1 MNIAPASRATAS
13 NISTVPAAGISSED
27 IAKFVLRLTLGVLT
41 LLHGINKIET
51 GPGFVLGLVQ
61 QAGLPSFFAYGVY
74 IGEVIAP
81 LLLIVGL
88 FTRPAA
94 LIIVVNMLVAFAL
107 VHSSQLFGLGKQG
120 GWALELQ
127 GFFLFTAVVVALLG
141 AGRISLGGIGG
152 RFN

>member
-1 MNIAPASRATAS
+1 M
-13 NISTVPAAGISSED
+13 STHSKTSSGALYNRQSGED
-27 IAKFVLRLTLGVLT
+27 LAKLVLRLTLGILT
-41 LLHGINKIET
+41 LLHGVAKLQT

-61 QAGLPSFFAYGVY
+61 QAGLPAFVAYGVY
-74 IGEVIAP
+74 IGEVVAP

-94 LIIVVNMLVAFAL
+94 LVIVVNMLVAFGL
-107 VHSSQLFGLGKQG
+107 VHLNQIFSLGKQG

-141 AGRISLGGIGG
+141 AGRFSIGGSHG

>member
-1 MNIAPASRATAS
+1 MSTITTTAPSAQFSRDDWARL
-13 NISTVPAAGISSED
+13 
-27 IAKFVLRLTLGVLT
+27 VLRLTLGILT
-41 LLHGINKIET
+41 LLHGIAKLQS

-61 QAGLPSFFAYGVY
+61 QAGLPSFVAYGVY

-81 LLLIVGL
+81 ALVIVGL

-94 LIIVVNMLVAFAL
+94 LIIVVNMLVAFSL
-107 VHSSQLFGLGKQG
+107 VHLSQIFTLGKQG

-127 GFFLFTAVVVALLG
+127 GFFLFTAVTVALLG
-141 AGRISLGGIGG
+141 AGRFSLGGSAG

>member
-1 MNIAPASRATAS
+1 M
-13 NISTVPAAGISSED
+13 STNSKSTSGISYNRQSSD
-27 IAKFVLRLTLGVLT
+27 DWAKLVLRLTLGILT
-41 LLHGINKIET
+41 LMHGIAKLQT
-51 GPGFVLGLVQ
+51 GPGFVLGVVQ
-61 QAGLPSFFAYGVY
+61 QAGLPDYVAYGVY

-81 LLLIVGL
+81 LLIILGL

-94 LIIVVNMLVAFAL
+94 LIIVVNMLVAFSL
-107 VHSSQLFGLGKQG
+107 VHAGQIFTLGKQG

-141 AGRISLGGIGG
+141 AGRFSVGGSNG

>member
-1 MNIAPASRATAS
+1 MSPT
-13 NISTVPAAGISSED
+13 STNPSAAHYKRQSCDDWGRL
-27 IAKFVLRLTLGVLT
+27 VLRLTLGILT
-41 LLHGINKIET
+41 LLHGIAKLQS

-61 QAGLPSFFAYGVY
+61 QAGLPGFLAYGVY

-81 LLLIVGL
+81 LLIILGF

-94 LIIVVNMLVAFAL
+94 LVIVINMLVAFSL
-107 VHSSQLFGLGKQG
+107 VHMSQIFTLGKQG

-141 AGRISLGGIGG
+141 AGRFSLGGSNG

>member
-1 MNIAPASRATAS
+1 MSINSKTTSGVHYNRASGDDWGRL
-13 NISTVPAAGISSED
+13 
-27 IAKFVLRLTLGVLT
+27 VLRLTLGILT
-41 LLHGINKIET
+41 LLHGIAKLQS

-61 QAGLPSFFAYGVY
+61 QAGLPAFLAYGVY

-81 LLLIVGL
+81 LLVIVGF

-94 LIIVVNMLVAFAL
+94 LIIVVNMLVAFSL
-107 VHSSQLFGLGKQG
+107 VHLSQIFTLGKQG

-127 GFFLFTAVVVALLG
+127 GFFLFTALAVALLG
-141 AGRISLGGIGG
+141 AGRFSVGGSNG

>member
-1 MNIAPASRATAS
+1 MSTNS
-13 NISTVPAAGISSED
+13 NSTSGISYNRQSSD
-27 IAKFVLRLTLGVLT
+27 DWARLVLRLTLGILT
-41 LLHGINKIET
+41 LMHGIAKLQT
-51 GPGFVLGLVQ
+51 GPGFVLGVVQ
-61 QAGLPSFFAYGVY
+61 QAGLPDYVAYGVY

-81 LLLIVGL
+81 LLIILGL

-94 LIIVVNMLVAFAL
+94 LIIVVNMLVAFSL
-107 VHSSQLFGLGKQG
+107 VHAGQIFTLGKQG

-141 AGRISLGGIGG
+141 AGRFSVGGSNG

>member
-1 MNIAPASRATAS
+1 MN
-13 NISTVPAAGISSED
+13 TVNRSMPSSITTESLAGPSAED
-27 IAKFVLRLTLGVLT
+27 VAKLVLRLTLGVLT

-61 QAGLPSFFAYGVY
+61 QAGLPSFLAYGVY

-81 LLLIVGL
+81 VLLIIGL

-94 LIIVVNMLVAFAL
+94 LVIVVNMLVAFAL
-107 VHSSQLFGLGKQG
+107 VHTSQLFTLGKQG

-127 GFFLFTAVVVALLG
+127 GFFLFTALTVALLG
-141 AGRISLGGIGG
+141 AGRISLGGTNG